1 MATVSWVVFKHHKKS
16 DGTYNP
22 KIRISHNRTSS
33 YISTPIYTDMVRFK
47 KKSASGTI
55 TLEKIKEELDDIVKE
70 YRHIINDNQE
80 IVQECETSKDIVLMI
95 ERWKKRKDID
105 FIEFARQHIQMT
117 PNAGTRTVKTT
128 GINALCHFLKYKNG
142 NDKLSIK
149 DLTSKL
155 LREYEGWLRKERLIT
170 VRQNRTAKQE
180 YRTIRKPALNDTG
193 VHSYM
198 GIIQSVFNAALLH
211 YNDYEKGDIVITN
224 DPFKV
229 YTIPPVLEAKKRAV
243 DVDIIRKVYNYS
255 PVNKRKRTTMFTRD
269 IYILSFL
276 LAGMNAVDMLNC
288 RMVNGRIEYERQ
300 KTKDRRKDNAFIS
313 VYIHPLALPIINKY
327 RDPSGNCLF
336 DFYKRYSNIRNLTKG
351 IHRGM
356 RSLCE
361 EIGIDYIQFYSARHS
376 FATIARN
383 ECDISKDDISL
394 CLNHL
399 AGKTITDTYIK
410 RDFSRIDKVI
420 SKVADYVFGESLSST
435 SSINND
441 L

>member
-16 DGTYNP
+16 DNTYNP

-33 YISTPIYTDMVRFK
+33 YISTSIYTELVRFK
-47 KKSASGTI
+47 KNSASGTI
-55 TLEKIKEELDDIVKE
+55 TSEKIKEELDGLVRE
-70 YRHIINDNQE
+70 YRQIINEHQDVVN
-80 IVQECETSKDIVLMI
+80 ECETSKDIVAMI
-95 ERWKKRKDID
+95 ERRKQRKEID
-105 FIEFARQHIQMT
+105 FIEFARMFIEKT
-117 PNAGTRTVKTT
+117 PNEGTKTVKTT
-128 GINALCHFLKYKNG
+128 GINSLCHFLNHKNG
-142 NDKLSIK
+142 NEKLLIK
-149 DLTSKL
+149 DLTSRF
-155 LREYEGWLRKERLIT
+155 LREYEAWLRQERYIT
-170 VRQNRTAKQE
+170 VRQNKTAKQA
-180 YRTIRKPALNDTG
+180 YKTIKKPALNDTG

-211 YNDYEKGDIVITN
+211 FNDYEKGDIIITN

-229 YTIPPVLEAKKRAV
+229 YTIPAVLEAKKRAV
-243 DVDIIRKVYNYS
+243 DVDIIRKIYNYS

-313 VYIHPLALPIINKY
+313 VYVHPLVLPIINKY
-327 RDPSGNCLF
+327 RDPSGQHLF
-336 DFYKRYSNIRNLTKG
+336 DFYKRYNDVRNMTKG

-361 EIGIDYIQFYSARHS
+361 ELGIDYIQFYSARHS

-383 ECDISKDDISL
+383 ECNISKDDISL
-394 CLNHL
+394 CLNHSS
-399 AGKTITDTYIK
+399 GKTVTDTYIK
-410 RDFSRIDKVI
+410 QDFSRIDKVI
-420 SKVADYVFGESLSST
+420 NKVVDYVF
-435 SSINND
+435 N
-441 L
+441 

>member
-16 DGTYNP
+16 DNTYNP

-33 YISTPIYTDMVRFK
+33 YISTSIYTELVRFK
-47 KKSASGTI
+47 KNSASGTI
-55 TLEKIKEELDDIVKE
+55 TSEKIKEELDGLVREYRQIINEHQDIV
-70 YRHIINDNQE
+70 N
-80 IVQECETSKDIVLMI
+80 ECETSKDIIAMI
-95 ERWKKRKDID
+95 ERRKQRKEID
-105 FIEFARQHIQMT
+105 FIEFARMFIEKT
-117 PNAGTRTVKTT
+117 PNEGTKTVKTT

-142 NDKLSIK
+142 NEKLLIK
-149 DLTSKL
+149 DLTSRF
-155 LREYEGWLRKERLIT
+155 LREYEEWLRQERYIT
-170 VRQNRTAKQE
+170 VRQNKTAKQA
-180 YRTIRKPALNDTG
+180 YKTIKKPALNDTG

-211 YNDYEKGDIVITN
+211 FNDYEKGDIIITN

-229 YTIPPVLEAKKRAV
+229 YTIPAVLEAKKRAV
-243 DVDIIRKVYNYS
+243 DVDIIRKIYNYS

-327 RDPSGNCLF
+327 RDPSGQHLF
-336 DFYKRYSNIRNLTKG
+336 DFYKRYNNVRNLTKG

-361 EIGIDYIQFYSARHS
+361 ELGIDYIQFYSARHS

-383 ECDISKDDISL
+383 ECNISKDDISL
-394 CLNHL
+394 CLNHSS
-399 AGKTITDTYIK
+399 GKTVTDTYIK
-410 RDFSRIDKVI
+410 QDFSRIDKVI
-420 SKVADYVFGESLSST
+420 NKVVEYVFEIDEELK
-435 SSINND
+435 
-441 L
+441 

>member
-16 DGTYNP
+16 DNTYNP

-33 YISTPIYTDMVRFK
+33 YISTSIYTELVRFK
-47 KKSASGTI
+47 KNSASGTI
-55 TLEKIKEELDDIVKE
+55 TSEKIKEELDGLVRE
-70 YRHIINDNQE
+70 YRQIINENQD
-80 IVQECETSKDIVLMI
+80 VVNECETSRDIVAMI
-95 ERWKKRKDID
+95 ERRKQRKEID
-105 FIEFARQHIQMT
+105 FIEFARMFIEKT
-117 PNAGTRTVKTT
+117 PNEGTKTVKTT
-128 GINALCHFLKYKNG
+128 GINSLCHFLNHKNG
-142 NDKLSIK
+142 NEKLLIK
-149 DLTSKL
+149 DLTSRF
-155 LREYEGWLRKERLIT
+155 LREYEAWLRQERYIT
-170 VRQNRTAKQE
+170 VRQNKTAKQA
-180 YRTIRKPALNDTG
+180 YKTIKKPALNDTG

-211 YNDYEKGDIVITN
+211 FNDYEKGDIIITN

-229 YTIPPVLEAKKRAV
+229 YTIPAVLEAKKRAV
-243 DVDIIRKVYNYS
+243 DVDIIRKIYNYS

-313 VYIHPLALPIINKY
+313 VYVHPLALPIINKY
-327 RDPSGNCLF
+327 RDPSEKHLF
-336 DFYKRYSNIRNLTKG
+336 DFYKRYNDVRNMTKG

-361 EIGIDYIQFYSARHS
+361 ELGIDYIQFYSARHS

-383 ECDISKDDISL
+383 ECNISKDDISL
-394 CLNHL
+394 CLNHSS
-399 AGKTITDTYIK
+399 GKTVTDTYIK
-410 RDFSRIDKVI
+410 QDFSRIDKVI
-420 SKVADYVFGESLSST
+420 NKVVDYVF
-435 SSINND
+435 NNER
-441 L
+441 

>member
-16 DGTYNP
+16 DNTYNP

-33 YISTPIYTDMVRFK
+33 YISTSIYTELVRFK
-47 KKSASGTI
+47 KNSASGTI
-55 TLEKIKEELDDIVKE
+55 TSEKIKEELDGLVRE
-70 YRHIINDNQE
+70 YRQIINENQD
-80 IVQECETSKDIVLMI
+80 VVNECETSKDIVAMI
-95 ERWKKRKDID
+95 ERRKQRKEID
-105 FIEFARQHIQMT
+105 FIEFARMFIEKT
-117 PNAGTRTVKTT
+117 PNEGTKTVKTT
-128 GINALCHFLKYKNG
+128 GINSLCHFLNHKNG
-142 NDKLSIK
+142 NEKLLIK
-149 DLTSKL
+149 DLTSRF
-155 LREYEGWLRKERLIT
+155 LREYEAWLRQERYIT
-170 VRQNRTAKQE
+170 VRQNKTAKQA
-180 YRTIRKPALNDTG
+180 YKTIKKPALNDTG

-211 YNDYEKGDIVITN
+211 FNDYEKGDIIISN

-229 YTIPPVLEAKKRAV
+229 YTIPAVLEAKKRAV
-243 DVDIIRKVYNYS
+243 DVYIIRKIYNYS
-255 PVNKRKRTTMFTRD
+255 PINKRKRTTTFTRD

-276 LAGMNAVDMLNC
+276 LAGMNAIDMLDC
-288 RMVNGRIEYERQ
+288 QMVNGRIEYERQ
-300 KTKDRRKDNAFIS
+300 KTKDRRKDKAFIS
-313 VYIHPLALPIINKY
+313 VCIHPLALPIIEKY
-327 RDPSGNCLF
+327 RDPSGKCLF

-394 CLNHL
+394 CLNHSD
-399 AGKTITDTYIK
+399 GKTITDTYIK

>member
-16 DGTYNP
+16 DNTYNP

-33 YISTPIYTDMVRFK
+33 YISTSIYTELVRFK
-47 KKSASGTI
+47 RNSASGTI
-55 TLEKIKEELDDIVKE
+55 TSEKIKEELDGLVRE
-70 YRHIINDNQE
+70 YRQIINEHQDVVN
-80 IVQECETSKDIVLMI
+80 ECETSKDIVAMI
-95 ERWKKRKDID
+95 ERRKQRKEID
-105 FIEFARQHIQMT
+105 FIEFARMFIEKT
-117 PNAGTRTVKTT
+117 PNEGTKTVKTT
-128 GINALCHFLKYKNG
+128 GINSLCHFLNHKNG
-142 NDKLSIK
+142 NEKLLIK
-149 DLTSKL
+149 DLTSRF
-155 LREYEGWLRKERLIT
+155 LREYEAWLRQERYIT
-170 VRQNRTAKQE
+170 VRQNKTAKQA
-180 YRTIRKPALNDTG
+180 YKTIKKSALNDTG

-211 YNDYEKGDIVITN
+211 FNDYEKGDIIITN

-229 YTIPPVLEAKKRAV
+229 YTIPAVLEAKKRAV
-243 DVDIIRKVYNYS
+243 DVDIIRKIYNYS

-313 VYIHPLALPIINKY
+313 VYVHPLALPIINKY
-327 RDPSGNCLF
+327 RDLSGQHLF
-336 DFYKRYSNIRNLTKG
+336 DFYKRYSNVRNLTKG

-361 EIGIDYIQFYSARHS
+361 ELGIDYIQFYSARHS

-383 ECDISKDDISL
+383 ECDMQ
-394 CLNHL
+394 
-399 AGKTITDTYIK
+399 G
-410 RDFSRIDKVI
+410 
-420 SKVADYVFGESLSST
+420 
-435 SSINND
+435 
-441 L
+441 

>member
-16 DGTYNP
+16 DNTYNP

-33 YISTPIYTDMVRFK
+33 YISTSIYTELVRFK
-47 KKSASGTI
+47 KNSASGTI
-55 TLEKIKEELDDIVKE
+55 TSEKIKEELDGLVRE
-70 YRHIINDNQE
+70 YRQIINENQD
-80 IVQECETSKDIVLMI
+80 VVNECETSKDIVAMI
-95 ERWKKRKDID
+95 ERRKQRKEID
-105 FIEFARQHIQMT
+105 FIEFARMFIEKT
-117 PNAGTRTVKTT
+117 PNEGTKTVKTT
-128 GINALCHFLKYKNG
+128 GINSLCHFLNHKNG
-142 NDKLSIK
+142 NEKLLIK
-149 DLTSKL
+149 DLTSRF
-155 LREYEGWLRKERLIT
+155 LREYEAWLRQERYIT
-170 VRQNRTAKQE
+170 VRQNKTAKQA
-180 YRTIRKPALNDTG
+180 YKTIKKPALNDTG

-211 YNDYEKGDIVITN
+211 FNDYEKGDIIISN

-229 YTIPPVLEAKKRAV
+229 YTIPAVLEAKKRAV
-243 DVDIIRKVYNYS
+243 DVYIIRKIYNYS

-327 RDPSGNCLF
+327 RDPSGQHLF
-336 DFYKRYSNIRNLTKG
+336 DFYKRYNNVRNLTKG

-356 RSLCE
+356 RSLCDE
-361 EIGIDYIQFYSARHS
+361 LGIDYIQFYSARHS

-383 ECDISKDDISL
+383 ECNISKDDISL
-394 CLNHL
+394 CLNHSS
-399 AGKTITDTYIK
+399 GKTVTDTYIK
-410 RDFSRIDKVI
+410 QDFSRIDKVI
-420 SKVADYVFGESLSST
+420 NKVVEYVFEIDKESK
-435 SSINND
+435 
-441 L
+441 

>member
-1 MATVSWVVFKHHKKS
+1 MATVSWVVFKHHRKS
-16 DGTYNP
+16 DNTYNP

-33 YISTPIYTDMVRFK
+33 YISTSIYTELVRFK
-47 KKSASGTI
+47 KNSASGTI
-55 TLEKIKEELDDIVKE
+55 ASEKIKEELDGLVRE
-70 YRHIINDNQE
+70 YRQIINENQD
-80 IVQECETSKDIVLMI
+80 VVNECETSRDIVAMI
-95 ERWKKRKDID
+95 ERRKQRKEID
-105 FIEFARQHIQMT
+105 FIEFARMFIEKT
-117 PNAGTRTVKTT
+117 PNEGTKTVKMT
-128 GINALCHFLKYKNG
+128 GINSLCHFLKYKNG
-142 NDKLSIK
+142 NEKLPVK
-149 DLTSKL
+149 DLTSRF
-155 LREYEGWLRKERLIT
+155 LREYETWLRQERYIT
-170 VRQNRTAKQE
+170 VRLNKTAKQA
-180 YRTIRKPALNDTG
+180 YKTIKKPALNDTG

-211 YNDYEKGDIVITN
+211 FNDYEKGDIIITN

-229 YTIPPVLEAKKRAV
+229 YTIPAVLEARKRAV
-243 DVDIIRKVYNYS
+243 DVDIIRKIYNYS

-276 LAGMNAVDMLNC
+276 LAGMNAVDMLDC

-327 RDPSGNCLF
+327 RDPSEKHLF
-336 DFYKRYSNIRNLTKG
+336 DFYKRYNDVRNMTKG

-361 EIGIDYIQFYSARHS
+361 ELGIDYIQFYSARHS

-394 CLNHL
+394 CLNHSS
-399 AGKTITDTYIK
+399 GKTITDTYIK
-410 RDFSRIDKVI
+410 QDFTRIDRTINKV
-420 SKVADYVFGESLSST
+420 VDYVFGDILSNT
-435 SSINND
+435 SSINNG

>member
-16 DGTYNP
+16 DNTYNP

-33 YISTPIYTDMVRFK
+33 YISTSIYTELVRFK
-47 KKSASGTI
+47 RNSASGTI
-55 TLEKIKEELDDIVKE
+55 TSEKIKEELDGLVRE
-70 YRHIINDNQE
+70 YRQIINEHQDVVN
-80 IVQECETSKDIVLMI
+80 ECETSKDIVAMI
-95 ERWKKRKDID
+95 ERRKQRKEID
-105 FIEFARQHIQMT
+105 FIEFARMFIEKT
-117 PNAGTRTVKTT
+117 PNEGTKTVKTT
-128 GINALCHFLKYKNG
+128 GINSLCHFLNHKNG
-142 NDKLSIK
+142 NEKLLIK
-149 DLTSKL
+149 DLTSRF
-155 LREYEGWLRKERLIT
+155 LREYEAWLRQERYIT
-170 VRQNRTAKQE
+170 VRQNKTAKQA
-180 YRTIRKPALNDTG
+180 YKTIKKSALNDTG

-211 YNDYEKGDIVITN
+211 FNDYEKGDIIITN

-229 YTIPPVLEAKKRAV
+229 YTIPAVLEAKKRAV
-243 DVDIIRKVYNYS
+243 DVDIIRKIYNYS

-313 VYIHPLALPIINKY
+313 VYVHPLALPIINKY
-327 RDPSGNCLF
+327 RDLSGKNLF
-336 DFYKRYSNIRNLTKG
+336 DFYKRYSNVRNLTKG

-361 EIGIDYIQFYSARHS
+361 ELGIDYIQFYSARHS

-394 CLNHL
+394 CLNHSS
-399 AGKTITDTYIK
+399 GKTVTDTYIK
-410 RDFSRIDKVI
+410 QDFLRIDKVI
-420 SKVADYVFGESLSST
+420 NKVVEYVFKIAEESK
-435 SSINND
+435 
-441 L
+441 

>member
-16 DGTYNP
+16 DNTYNP

-33 YISTPIYTDMVRFK
+33 YISTSIYTELVRFK
-47 KKSASGTI
+47 KNSASGTI
-55 TLEKIKEELDDIVKE
+55 TSEKIKEELDGLVRE
-70 YRHIINDNQE
+70 YRQIINENQD
-80 IVQECETSKDIVLMI
+80 VVNECETSKDIVAMI
-95 ERWKKRKDID
+95 ERRKQRKEID
-105 FIEFARQHIQMT
+105 FIEFARMFIEKT
-117 PNAGTRTVKTT
+117 PNEGTKTVKTT
-128 GINALCHFLKYKNG
+128 GINSLCHFLNHKNG
-142 NDKLSIK
+142 NEKLLIK
-149 DLTSKL
+149 DLTSRF
-155 LREYEGWLRKERLIT
+155 LREYEAWLRQERYIT
-170 VRQNRTAKQE
+170 VRQNKTAKQA
-180 YRTIRKPALNDTG
+180 YKTIKKPALNDTG

-211 YNDYEKGDIVITN
+211 FNDYEKGDIIIPN

-229 YTIPPVLEAKKRAV
+229 YTIPAVLEAKKRAV
-243 DVDIIRKVYNYS
+243 DVYIIRKIYNYS

-327 RDPSGNCLF
+327 RDPSGQHLF
-336 DFYKRYSNIRNLTKG
+336 DFYKRYNNVRNLTKG

-361 EIGIDYIQFYSARHS
+361 ELGIDYIQFYSARHS

-383 ECDISKDDISL
+383 ECNISKDDISL
-394 CLNHL
+394 CLNHSS
-399 AGKTITDTYIK
+399 GKTITDTYIK
-410 RDFSRIDKVI
+410 QDFSRIDKVI

>member
-16 DGTYNP
+16 DNTYNP

-33 YISTPIYTDMVRFK
+33 YISTSIYTELVRFK
-47 KKSASGTI
+47 KNSASGTI
-55 TLEKIKEELDDIVKE
+55 TSEKIKEELDGLVRE
-70 YRHIINDNQE
+70 YRQIINENQD
-80 IVQECETSKDIVLMI
+80 VVSECETSKDIVAMI
-95 ERWKKRKDID
+95 ERRKQRKEID
-105 FIEFARQHIQMT
+105 FIEFARMFIEKT
-117 PNAGTRTVKTT
+117 PNEGTKTVKTT
-128 GINALCHFLKYKNG
+128 GINSLCHFLNHKNG
-142 NDKLSIK
+142 NEKLLIK
-149 DLTSKL
+149 DLTSRF
-155 LREYEGWLRKERLIT
+155 LREYEAWLRQERYIT
-170 VRQNRTAKQE
+170 VRQNKTAKQA
-180 YRTIRKPALNDTG
+180 YKTIKKPALNDTG

-211 YNDYEKGDIVITN
+211 FNDYEKGDIIITN

-229 YTIPPVLEAKKRAV
+229 YTIPSVLEAKKRAV
-243 DVDIIRKVYNYS
+243 DVDIIRKLYNYS

-288 RMVNGRIEYERQ
+288 RMVNGRIEYKRQ

-327 RDPSGNCLF
+327 RDPSGQHLF
-336 DFYKRYSNIRNLTKG
+336 DFYKRYSNVRNLTKG

-383 ECDISKDDISL
+383 ECNISKDDISL
-394 CLNHL
+394 CLNHSS
-399 AGKTITDTYIK
+399 GKTVTDTYIK
-410 RDFSRIDKVI
+410 QDFSRIDKVI
-420 SKVADYVFGESLSST
+420 NKVVDYVF
-435 SSINND
+435 NNNVY
-441 L
+441 